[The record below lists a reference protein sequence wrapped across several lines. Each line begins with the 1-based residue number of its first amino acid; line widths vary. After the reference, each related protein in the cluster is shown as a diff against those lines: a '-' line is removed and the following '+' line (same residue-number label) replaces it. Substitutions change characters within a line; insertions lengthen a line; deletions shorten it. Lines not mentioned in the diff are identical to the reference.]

1 MLLTL
6 RSGSSKTAVFS
17 GTRCIRKKASLDS
30 LSGCTMMGGNPEFG
44 GATMMSCSGCG
55 ALGLEKYE
63 AAFRENE
70 MDETRLMAKGAWQ
83 PWGRMKRWKHRA
95 LILRGST
102 QGAFVCYNVEGLKH
116 QSVARACTSRHHDDC
131 NNRRRR

>member
-1 MLLTL
+1 MP
-6 RSGSSKTAVFS
+6 
-17 GTRCIRKKASLDS
+17 
-30 LSGCTMMGGNPEFG
+30 GNPEFG
-44 GATMMSCSGCG
+44 AVMDVVVWLRG
-55 ALGLEKYE
+55 LGLGRYE

-102 QGAFVCYNVEGLKH
+102 QGAFVCYNVEDLKH